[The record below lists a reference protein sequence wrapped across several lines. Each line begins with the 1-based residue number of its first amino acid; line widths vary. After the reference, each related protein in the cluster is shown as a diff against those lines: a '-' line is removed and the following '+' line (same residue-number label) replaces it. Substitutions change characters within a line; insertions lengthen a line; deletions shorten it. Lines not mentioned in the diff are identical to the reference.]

1 MKFKTNDIINLTGG
15 VVMTR
20 KYRSRRR
27 KRRGKFKFNFKIN
40 KQKIELIT
48 ILIVIILFAISSS
61 LSSCIK
67 TKYNSSSKN
76 MFSEMRLNRHLNKS
90 YPVKINE
97 VSYNWKASLD
107 YKDFV
112 PVQIVLHHTA
122 TTTATPQLVHAAH
135 IANGWS
141 GIGYHFLI
149 KKDGTIYRGRPEN
162 AVGAHV
168 LNYNSKS
175 FGICLEGNFE
185 NEKITA
191 AQEKAVTS
199 LCGMLMDKYNISK
212 IYKHG
217 DLYNTACPGKNFPFK
232 RICSE
237 AAEKANEYKKLPD

>member
-1 MKFKTNDIINLTGG
+1 
-15 VVMTR
+15 MTR

-27 KRRGKFKFNFKIN
+27 RKRGKLHINLN
-40 KQKIELIT
+40 KQRIELIAILFII
-48 ILIVIILFAISSS
+48 ILIAISSS

-97 VSYNWKASLD
+97 VSYNWKSSLN

-122 TTTATPQLVHAAH
+122 TSTATPQLVHEAH
-135 IANGWS
+135 ITNGWS

-149 KKDGTIYRGRPEN
+149 RKDGTIYRGRPEN

-199 LCGMLMDKYNISK
+199 LCGMLMDKYSISK
-212 IYKHG
+212 IYGHR
-217 DLYNTACPGKNFPFK
+217 DLYSTACPGKNFPFE

-237 AAEKANEYKKLPD
+237 AKEKANEYKKLPD